1 MTTIVYILGIA
12 GICGAIYFG
21 AWFIRA
27 CVSPELKSDVARL
40 REHRRLRIASR
51 R

>member
-1 MTTIVYILGIA
+1 MTTIVYILGIFVLCSA
-12 GICGAIYFG
+12 VYFG
-21 AWFIRA
+21 IWFVRN
-27 CVSPELKSDVARL
+27 CVGPELRSDIARL